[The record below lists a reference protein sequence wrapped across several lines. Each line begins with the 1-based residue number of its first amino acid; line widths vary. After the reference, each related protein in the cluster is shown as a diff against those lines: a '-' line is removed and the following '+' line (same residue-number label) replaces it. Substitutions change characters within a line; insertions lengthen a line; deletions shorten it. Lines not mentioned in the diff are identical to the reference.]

1 MNGQLGDRAA
11 WQLGKWAN
19 GQFGNPKSGRGG
31 FRVAKLPSCQIAQ
44 LPVLNEGGVR
54 PVELHFNRHDAGS
67 SFFDLIR
74 ERDPALLPQFPAA
87 GREAG
92 EGMPGVPV
100 GTTVL
105 ALRYQAG
112 VVIAGDRQATE
123 GYQVAS
129 RRIEKVYAADEH
141 SVVAIAGAAG
151 PCIEMVRL
159 FQTELAHYEKIEGM
173 NLSLEGKAN
182 RLAQMVRANLPLAMQ
197 GLLVVPI
204 FAGFDL
210 RRGDGRIFKYDVAGG
225 RYEETEYYAIGSGGK
240 DARSSLKKLYRVG
253 LSEDEGIRVALE
265 GLYDAAD
272 EDRGTGGPDFV
283 RGIFPTVKLVT
294 ASGAQD
300 ITEQRVAAICATI
313 AEARKAN
320 F

>member
-1 MNGQLGDRAA
+1 
-11 WQLGKWAN
+11 
-19 GQFGNPKSGRGG
+19 
-31 FRVAKLPSCQIAQ
+31 
-44 LPVLNEGGVR
+44 LPVLDEGGVK
-54 PVELHFNRHDAGS
+54 PVELQFNRHDAGS
-67 SFFDLIR
+67 SFFDLVRGR
-74 ERDPALLPQFPAA
+74 EPGLLPQFAA
-87 GREAG
+87 ASREAG

-141 SVVAIAGAAG
+141 SAVAIAGAAG

-173 NLSLEGKAN
+173 YLSLEGKAN
-182 RLAQMVRANLPLAMQ
+182 RLAQMVRANLPMAMQ

-210 RRGDGRIFKYDVAGG
+210 KRSEGRIFKYDVAGG
-225 RYEETEYYAIGSGGK
+225 RYEETEYYSIGSGGK
-240 DARSSLKKLYRVG
+240 DARSSLKKLYRAG
-253 LSEDEGIRVALE
+253 LAEDEAIRTALE
-265 GLYDAAD
+265 ALYDAAD

-294 ASGAQD
+294 AVGAQD
-300 ITEQRVAAICATI
+300 VPEERVAAVCAAI
-313 AEARKAN
+313 AGARKAAP
-320 F
+320 

>member
-1 MNGQLGDRAA
+1 M
-11 WQLGKWAN
+11 
-19 GQFGNPKSGRGG
+19 
-31 FRVAKLPSCQIAQ
+31 
-44 LPVLNEGGVR
+44 
-54 PVELHFNRHDAGS
+54 ELQFNRHDAGS
-67 SFFDLIR
+67 SFFDLMRGR
-74 ERDPALLPQFPAA
+74 EPGLLPQFAGA

-105 ALRYQAG
+105 ALTYEAG

-129 RRIEKVYAADEH
+129 RRIEKVYAADEY
-141 SVVAIAGAAG
+141 SAVAIAGAAG

-173 NLSLEGKAN
+173 HLSLEGKAN
-182 RLAQMVRANLPLAMQ
+182 RLAQMVRANLPMAMQ
-197 GLLVVPI
+197 GLVVVPI

-210 RRGDGRIFKYDVAGG
+210 KRSEGRIFKYDVAGG
-225 RYEETEYYAIGSGGK
+225 RYEETEYYSIGSGGK
-240 DARSSLKKLYRVG
+240 DARSSLKKLYRPG
-253 LSEDEGIRVALE
+253 LAEDEAIRTALE
-265 GLYDAAD
+265 ALYDAAD

-294 ASGAQD
+294 AGGAQD
-300 ITEQRVAAICATI
+300 VPEERVAAVCAAI
-313 AEARKAN
+313 AGARKTTP
-320 F
+320 

>member
-1 MNGQLGDRAA
+1 M
-11 WQLGKWAN
+11 
-19 GQFGNPKSGRGG
+19 
-31 FRVAKLPSCQIAQ
+31 
-44 LPVLNEGGVR
+44 
-54 PVELHFNRHDAGS
+54 ELHFNRHDAGS
-67 SFFDLIR
+67 SFFDLLR
-74 ERDPALLPQFPAA
+74 EREPEVLPTFSAS
-87 GREAG
+87 GRESG
-92 EGMPGVPV
+92 DGVPGVPV

-112 VVIAGDRQATE
+112 VVLAGDRQATE

-129 RRIEKVYAADEH
+129 RRIEKVYAADTH
-141 SVVAIAGAAG
+141 SAVAIAGAAG

-182 RLAQMVRANLPLAMQ
+182 RLAQMVRANLPWAMQ
-197 GLLVVPI
+197 GLVVVPI

-210 RRGDGRIFKYDVAGG
+210 RRGEGRIFKYDVAGG

-240 DARSSLKKLYRVG
+240 DARSSLKKFYRAD
-253 LSEDEGIRVALE
+253 LAEEDAIGGALDA
-265 GLYDAAD
+265 LYDAAD

-294 ASGAQD
+294 ATGVQD
-300 ITEQRVAAICATI
+300 VPEDRVATRCSAIMEGRRTAS
-313 AEARKAN
+313 
-320 F
+320 

>member
-1 MNGQLGDRAA
+1 VEF
-11 WQLGKWAN
+11 
-19 GQFGNPKSGRGG
+19 QFNHR
-31 FRVAKLPSCQIAQ
+31 
-44 LPVLNEGGVR
+44 
-54 PVELHFNRHDAGS
+54 DAGS

-74 ERDPALLPQFPAA
+74 GREPGLLPQFGAA
-87 GREAG
+87 GRESG
-92 EGMPGVPV
+92 EGMAGVPV

-105 ALRYQAG
+105 ALTYEAG

-141 SVVAIAGAAG
+141 SAVAIAGAAG

-173 NLSLEGKAN
+173 HLSLEGKAN

-197 GLLVVPI
+197 GLVVVPI

-210 RRGDGRIFKYDVAGG
+210 KRSEGRIFKYDVAGG
-225 RYEETEYYAIGSGGK
+225 RYEEAEYYAIGSGGK
-240 DARSSLKKLYRVG
+240 DARSSLKKLYRPG
-253 LSEDEGIRVALE
+253 LAEEGAIRTALE
-265 GLYDAAD
+265 ALYDAAD

-294 ASGAQD
+294 AAGAQD
-300 ITEQRVAAICATI
+300 VPEARVAAVCAEI
-313 AEARKAN
+313 AGARKTTP
-320 F
+320 